1 MRSIRCSFLISPSY
15 VSVDLRLGVYK
26 YKWLYVFFGTWRD
39 LCSQPLERY
48 DFFFRA
54 KKVVFCSLHPPL
66 LAMNIFMKHY
76 FSNTH
81 VTFFVKVH
89 RIAEYIAVNP
99 CSYFSQRSVHCKWA
113 VMDECLLCK
122 NIFFETS
129 VRSVLPP
136 ETFLFHLIF
145 ICPLATQDFFSESPM
160 VEYFEENECV
170 PKYCNF

>member
-15 VSVDLRLGVYK
+15 VSVDLRLEVYK
-26 YKWLYVFFGTWRD
+26 YKWLYVFFVHGEI
-39 LCSQPLERY
+39 CAHSPSSVMI
-48 DFFFRA
+48 FFRA

-76 FSNTH
+76 FSNTCSNL
-81 VTFFVKVH
+81 FVKVH

-129 VRSVLPP
+129 VRNVLPP
-136 ETFLFHLIF
+136 ETFLFHLLF
-145 ICPLATQDFFSESPM
+145 ICPLAI
-160 VEYFEENECV
+160 
-170 PKYCNF
+170 

>member
-15 VSVDLRLGVYK
+15 VSVDLRLEVYK
-26 YKWLYVFFGTWRD
+26 YKWLYVF
-39 LCSQPLERY
+39 LYMERFVLIAPRALW
-48 DFFFRA
+48 FFFRA

-76 FSNTH
+76 FSNTCSNL
-81 VTFFVKVH
+81 FVKVH

-129 VRSVLPP
+129 VRNVLPP
-136 ETFLFHLIF
+136 ETFLFHLLF
-145 ICPLATQDFFSESPM
+145 ICPLAT
-160 VEYFEENECV
+160 
-170 PKYCNF
+170 